1 MIAESAFR
9 LLPSVEVPVP
19 RRLLVVD
26 EAEESRQTL
35 ADYFEARGYEVLVA
49 ADGLDALVQAIRRS
63 VDTVIMS
70 ASLPGLEGYEAAGIL
85 RKVIPGLRI
94 ILTVEPDAER
104 HRHASRRRERFR
116 CFAKPLEL
124 EGLAAELESGRA
136 APEAKTD
143 EEGPR

>member
-1 MIAESAFR
+1 MFANVQSR
-9 LLPSVEVPVP
+9 LFPSVEGSVP

-26 EAEESRQTL
+26 GAEESRRTL
-35 ADYFEARGYEVLVA
+35 ADYFSARGYEVLVA

-85 RKVIPGLRI
+85 RQLIPGLRI

-104 HRHASRRRERFR
+104 HRHASRRRERFL

-124 EGLAAELESGRA
+124 EDLAAELESGRA
-136 APEAKTD
+136 VPEAETD